1 MFSARYLIIIIYL
14 LFQFIYITFSEI
26 PKTLDECNTNLDT
39 ILDKMEIENIRNMKE
54 DSLITLHFGL
64 GLYIRNNWIRGNSKN
79 ELIEYFEKKEI
90 FHPDDISFII
100 INNYWHYLHH
110 LTYNLEND
118 IARVKK
124 NWQEII
130 INDVENKIN
139 QENTENYLKDKMIE
153 IEFIN
158 KDVPFIQFPSRKNDP
173 LEFCNDIIQYKDG
186 FIINSIS
193 TQPGVDIEV
202 DYNFFYFDFNRNI
215 LYKISTSEFDLIES
229 IIIHNEVLYASGKK
243 NGKTHIIQYKDL
255 VVKKIPN
262 TIHNTKN
269 EIGKDSWVKLAIFDT
284 ELFAFEKNKLSVLK
298 ENRWLPKVEFN
309 IDSFLVSNKCEI
321 RESVIPT
328 ENIRIQ
334 DKLYFI
340 QEILQGRDCLLLS
353 LDIKSNNGLS
363 EIFTKYNLKDNYQK
377 IIDNYYLTTDNSV
390 LITGTCIGE
399 NMLLEEI
406 NNDLKVYIYQE
417 KFKSKL
423 FNDIQIT
430 PKLAFKEDSVI
441 CLICDNGIFKI
452 ENNKL
457 IPILRYQI
465 IEELIPTGDG
475 HFYHFTFQPRSLIKI
490 SENKYII
497 GGLYGGI
504 YLFDLKNYSIECLD
518 DFKYPIK
525 KIDIF
530 KN

>member
-1 MFSARYLIIIIYL
+1 
-14 LFQFIYITFSEI
+14 
-26 PKTLDECNTNLDT
+26 
-39 ILDKMEIENIRNMKE
+39 
-54 DSLITLHFGL
+54 
-64 GLYIRNNWIRGNSKN
+64 
-79 ELIEYFEKKEI
+79 
-90 FHPDDISFII
+90 
-100 INNYWHYLHH
+100 
-110 LTYNLEND
+110 
-118 IARVKK
+118 
-124 NWQEII
+124 
-130 INDVENKIN
+130 
-139 QENTENYLKDKMIE
+139 
-153 IEFIN
+153 
-158 KDVPFIQFPSRKNDP
+158 
-173 LEFCNDIIQYKDG
+173 
-186 FIINSIS
+186 
-193 TQPGVDIEV
+193 
-202 DYNFFYFDFNRNI
+202 
-215 LYKISTSEFDLIES
+215 
-229 IIIHNEVLYASGKK
+229 
-243 NGKTHIIQYKDL
+243 
-255 VVKKIPN
+255 
-262 TIHNTKN
+262 
-269 EIGKDSWVKLAIFDT
+269 
-284 ELFAFEKNKLSVLK
+284 
-298 ENRWLPKVEFN
+298 
-309 IDSFLVSNKCEI
+309 
-321 RESVIPT
+321 
-328 ENIRIQ
+328 
-334 DKLYFI
+334 
-340 QEILQGRDCLLLS
+340 